1 MQKMQKDDHS
11 VPYMTQLP
19 SRQILV
25 NLESIQKNPAFT
37 WGYQFNSN
45 HPYQKKKQWPDLTYL
60 PGLSI
65 YLCNCLLRVLPRT
78 EARYKV
84 HNYCCM

>member
-37 WGYQFNSN
+37 WGYQFKSN
-45 HPYQKKKQWPDLTYL
+45 HPYQKKPVARFDIFAWSLNL
-60 PGLSI
+60 PL
-65 YLCNCLLRVLPRT
+65 
-78 EARYKV
+78 
-84 HNYCCM
+84 